1 MVWKC
6 KSMRLCFLQ
15 VVKQIYQKFFA
26 FDATEKTLSHTGLQ
40 SILKVICVLGWCL
53 MSTRMRLMA
62 KRPWITSPGI
72 SRKNKFVVDIFRTS
86 PQILYHI
93 CQSYWSYLWSP
104 MFNASTASGARSN
117 SVFSKASIY
126 SGNLNLGNSTRTQYN
141 RVTRSETEEAIFRAG
156 FRPYAE
162 DKRIVF
168 NVSGCRFETWEST
181 LKRYPNTVLGS
192 KMIHRFYDEEKNEY
206 FIDRDPY
213 LFKFILNFYRRGK
226 LHCSLEDCPAAFEE
240 ELNFYGLSVF
250 DVDDCCW
257 ELATPKEKHHLVE
270 DDEEMPGEVI
280 KCDGNTDVY
289 CEPKFT
295 LKQKI
300 WRTIGP
306 AKTTRAGVLFHIIY
320 GIFIFINVLIVTLET
335 LQCEKG
341 RTCGEV
347 NHLEFFTVDT
357 ICVAVFTTEL
367 ILRFYV
373 CPKKRKFFKEFLNI
387 IDLLS
392 VLPYYL
398 SLIIERL
405 GKDSSFLQILKV
417 LRVLRILKLTRNSR
431 RLRCLLLTLRR
442 CAVDIIFLYC
452 ICVLAIILFGT
463 TLYYLQ
469 DSTEPRQFSSIP
481 ESFWYILVTLMTVG

>member
-1 MVWKC
+1 
-6 KSMRLCFLQ
+6 
-15 VVKQIYQKFFA
+15 
-26 FDATEKTLSHTGLQ
+26 
-40 SILKVICVLGWCL
+40 
-53 MSTRMRLMA
+53 
-62 KRPWITSPGI
+62 
-72 SRKNKFVVDIFRTS
+72 
-86 PQILYHI
+86 
-93 CQSYWSYLWSP
+93 

-141 RVTRSETEEAIFRAG
+141 RLTRSETEEAIFRAG

-192 KMIHRFYDEEKNEY
+192 KMIHRFYDEEKKEY

-257 ELATPKEKHHLVE
+257 ELATPKERHHLVE
-270 DDEEMPGEVI
+270 EDEEMPGEVI
-280 KCDGNTDVY
+280 NCEGNTNLY

-367 ILRFYV
+367 MLRFYV

-392 VLPYYL
+392 VLPYYFT
-398 SLIIERL
+398 LIIERL

-452 ICVLAIILFGT
+452 ICMLAIILFGT